1 MRSFLYPQ
9 VFTKR
14 SLCWCLVRLPVGTQ
28 HPPRGIT
35 AARSSDWVSDSAY
48 WNYTVDTTPTVGSDV
63 HLTNQSDGGAGIPGT
78 FTFTP
83 KVKDIAS
90 VNGQVA
96 VATDSELHVLLQL
109 RADCHGQSR
118 SRWCGPDQLDSGP
131 ERLLRPQCLR
141 HHQEPARTDA
151 VRLLLHRELTP
162 AQNRYGRS
170 IFGGRNQRFPSNDAL
185 IADATRPP
193 LGRLH

>member
-1 MRSFLYPQ
+1 MSGCC
-9 VFTKR
+9 TC
-14 SLCWCLVRLPVGTQ
+14 SPVGRNKAPEHTS
-28 HPPRGIT
+28 PPGPEVFLLARTPLGTRRHALVSLPPGIHEKKSVLVPGEVTSWDTASAPGIT

-48 WNYTVDTTPTVGSDV
+48 WNYTVDTTPTVSSDV
-63 HLTNQSDGGAGIPGT
+63 YLANQSDGGAGIPGT

-118 SRWCGPDQLDSGP
+118 SRWC
-131 ERLLRPQCLR
+131 
-141 HHQEPARTDA
+141 
-151 VRLLLHRELTP
+151 
-162 AQNRYGRS
+162 
-170 IFGGRNQRFPSNDAL
+170 
-185 IADATRPP
+185 
-193 LGRLH
+193 